1 MTDLSD
7 INLKK
12 LLDNAKIGVVIHNI
26 DTSVVYANP
35 AALQLLN
42 LTYEQ
47 IIGKDA
53 MDPQW
58 HFVDEYGQVLPTESY
73 PVSRVVHV
81 HETLNQ
87 EILGVVFHHDKDI
100 KWFLVDAYIEGFG
113 KSGFVV
119 VTFTDITDKKTQFS
133 FQDVVENAQDI
144 IIITEADVLTSPIG
158 PKIVYVN
165 KAFETLTGYTESEVI
180 GDTPRILQGNFTDAD
195 SLKRISKA
203 LQAKQP
209 VRETLLNYGKNGR
222 PYWLD
227 INIIPLKNRLGKV
240 THFAAIERDVT
251 EQKFHAEQLEKSN
264 KDLKM
269 LKDNLLKL
277 VEQQTAELKNTNF
290 KLQRLAYYD
299 FLTGLPNRRS
309 FMDNMQKQLSAAK
322 RNGDL
327 LLMGVIDLDNFK
339 AINDQFGHEVGDN
352 IIKLAAQS
360 IIAAFRQEDC
370 FGRLGGEEF
379 SFSLKIEQASDAEQI
394 CQRLLDSIAAQK
406 HQISEH
412 DSVSV
417 TASIG
422 ITILKPNQNTTVSDL
437 YSQADQALY
446 AAKAQQKNCFKQYNP
461 PDE

>member
-1 MTDLSD
+1 MADLRD

-12 LLDNAKIGVVIHNI
+12 LLDNAKIGVVIHNT

-42 LTYEQ
+42 LSYEQ

-58 HFVDEYGQVLPTESY
+58 HFIDEHGRILPTEDY
-73 PVSRVVHV
+73 PISRVLHGKEV
-81 HETLNQ
+81 LNQ
-87 EILGVVFHHDKDI
+87 EVLGVVFQEDKDVN
-100 KWFLVDAYIEGFG
+100 WFLVDAYLEGFG

-119 VTFTDITDKKTQFS
+119 VTFTDITDKKTLFS

-144 IIITEADVLTSPIG
+144 IIITEASPLSSPLG

-165 KAFETLTGYTESEVI
+165 KAFETLTGYTETEVI
-180 GDTPRILQGNFTDAD
+180 GETPRILQGNFTDTD
-195 SLKRISKA
+195 SLQRISEALKA
-203 LQAKQP
+203 QQP
-209 VRETLLNYGKNGR
+209 VRETILNYGKNGR

-227 INIIPLKNRLGKV
+227 VNIIPLKNKLGKV

-264 KDLKM
+264 KDLKI
-269 LKDNLLKL
+269 LKDNLLTM
-277 VEQQTAELKNTNF
+277 VEKQTAELKNTNF

-309 FMDNMQKQLSAAK
+309 FMDNVQKQLSMAK
-322 RNGDL
+322 RNGSL
-327 LLMGVIDLDNFK
+327 LLMGVIDLDDFK
-339 AINDQFGHEVGDN
+339 AINDQFGHDIGDHV
-352 IIKLAAQS
+352 IKLAADGIRS
-360 IIAAFRQEDC
+360 VFRLEDC

-379 SFSLKIEQASDAEQI
+379 AFSLIIEKTNDAEQV
-394 CQRLLDSIAAQK
+394 CQRLLSSIAAQK
-406 HQISEH
+406 HPISEQ
-412 DSVSV
+412 DFASV

-422 ITILKPNQNTTVSDL
+422 ITVLKPEESTTVSDL
-437 YSQADQALY
+437 YNQADQALY
-446 AAKAQQKNCFKQYNP
+446 KAKGEHKNCFRQYYQA
-461 PDE
+461 

>member
-1 MTDLSD
+1 MTDLGN

-12 LLDNAKIGVVIHNI
+12 LLDNAKIGVVIHNT

-42 LTYEQ
+42 LSYEQ

-58 HFVDEYGQVLPTESY
+58 HFIDEHGRILPTEDY
-73 PVSRVVHV
+73 PISRVLQRKEV
-81 HETLNQ
+81 LNQ
-87 EILGVVFHHDKDI
+87 EVLGVVFQEDKDI
-100 KWFLVDAYIEGFG
+100 NWFLVDAYLEGFG
-113 KSGFVV
+113 KNGFVV

-133 FQDVVENAQDI
+133 FRDVVENAQDI
-144 IIITEADVLTSPIG
+144 IIITEVSPLTSPLG

-165 KAFETLTGYTESEVI
+165 KAFETLTGYSETEVI
-180 GDTPRILQGNFTDAD
+180 GETPRILQGNFTDAD
-195 SLKRISKA
+195 SLKRISMALKA
-203 LQAKQP
+203 QLP

-227 INIIPLKNRLGKV
+227 INIIPLKNKLGKV

-264 KDLKM
+264 KDLKI
-269 LKDNLLKL
+269 LKDNLLTM
-277 VEQQTAELKNTNF
+277 VEKQTAELKNTNF

-309 FMDNMQKQLSAAK
+309 FMDNVQKQLSLAK
-322 RNGDL
+322 RNGSL
-327 LLMGVIDLDNFK
+327 LMMGVIDLDDFK
-339 AINDQFGHEVGDN
+339 AINDQFGHDIGDHV
-352 IIKLAAQS
+352 IKLAAES
-360 IIAAFRQEDC
+360 IRSVFRLEDC

-379 SFSLKIEQASDAEQI
+379 SFSLVVENTSNAELV
-394 CQRLLDSIAAQK
+394 CQRLLNSIAAQK
-406 HQISEH
+406 HPISEQEFA
-412 DSVSV
+412 SV

-422 ITILKPNQNTTVSDL
+422 ITVLKPSKNTTVSDL

-446 AAKAQQKNCFKQYNP
+446 DAKAQHKNCFRQYNQA
-461 PDE
+461 